1 MPNAPCP
8 IPNTT
13 FNMSQLPRTLEDA
26 IVQAREATQAALA
39 DGYTRLQVELL
50 FPELKALP
58 TAQQFLPAFQE
69 YGDKLKIFFADAG
82 SAALARRDWNDMP
95 FQLLDVGTGRMTS
108 IQSKVQ
114 PEDEIFLFIQPTSV
128 EIPQIEKICE
138 AIGEYRPF
146 VMFVPRLEDSGIVGI
161 GYAARQTRQRF
172 ISTIESCYY
181 LRPIFE
187 EAAVF
192 RCYPG
197 LWEVWVEKNGDYV
210 LVAELPKKPSGDE
223 LDGILY
229 GKQSQGEG
237 EPVTAKSQSI
247 FKGLQRFVR
256 ALRS

>member
-1 MPNAPCP
+1 
-8 IPNTT
+8 
-13 FNMSQLPRTLEDA
+13 MSELPRTLEDA
-26 IVQAREATQAALA
+26 IVQAREATSAALA

-58 TAQQFLPAFQE
+58 TAQQFLPTFDE

-82 SAALARRDWNDMP
+82 SAALARRDWNEVP
-95 FQLLDVGTGRMTS
+95 FQLMDIGTGRMTS
-108 IQSKVQ
+108 MQSKIQ
-114 PEDEIFLFIQPTSV
+114 PEDEIFLFVQPTSV
-128 EIPQIEKICE
+128 EVPQLEKVCE
-138 AIGEYRPF
+138 IIGEHRPF
-146 VMFVPRLEDSGIVGI
+146 IMFAPRLEDSSIVGI

-197 LWEVWVEKNGDYV
+197 LWEVWVEKNGDYIR
-210 LVAELPKKPSGDE
+210 VAELPKKPSGDE
-223 LDGILY
+223 LDAIISDG
-229 GKQSQGEG
+229 QPQAEG
-237 EPVTAKSQSI
+237 EPASAKGKNV

>member
-1 MPNAPCP
+1 MP
-8 IPNTT
+8 
-13 FNMSQLPRTLEDA
+13 QLPKTLEDA

-50 FPELKALP
+50 FPELKTLP
-58 TAQQFLPAFQE
+58 IAQQFLPVFQE
-69 YGDKLKIFFADAG
+69 YGEKLVCFFADAG
-82 SAALARRDWNDMP
+82 SAALARRDWDEVP
-95 FQLLDVGTGRMTS
+95 FKIRDIGTGRMTT

-114 PEDEIFLFIQPTSV
+114 PEDEIFLFVEPSSV
-128 EIPQIEKICE
+128 EITQLEKICE
-138 AIGEYRPF
+138 AIGESRPF
-146 VMFVPRLEDSGIVGI
+146 VLLAPRLEDSSIVGI

-197 LWEVWVEKNGDYV
+197 LWEVWVEKSGNYEK
-210 LVAELPKKPSGDE
+210 VAELPKKPSGDE
-223 LDGILY
+223 LDMIISG
-229 GKQSQGEG
+229 GEPQSEG
-237 EPVTAKSQSI
+237 EPVAAKSQNL

>member
-1 MPNAPCP
+1 
-8 IPNTT
+8 
-13 FNMSQLPRTLEDA
+13 MSELPKTLEDA
-26 IVQAREATQAALA
+26 IVQARAATEAALA

-58 TAQQFLPAFQE
+58 AAQQFLPAFDE

-82 SAALARRDWNDMP
+82 SAALARRDWDEVP
-95 FQLLDVGTGRMTS
+95 FQLLDIGTGRMTS

-114 PEDEIFLFIQPTSV
+114 PEDEIFLFVQPSSV
-128 EIPQIEKICE
+128 EVPQLEKLCE
-138 AIGEYRPF
+138 IIGEQRPF
-146 VMFVPRLEDSGIVGI
+146 VMFAPRLEDSSIVGI

-172 ISTIESCYY
+172 INTIESCYY

-197 LWEVWVEKNGDYV
+197 LWEVWVEKNGDYEK
-210 LVAELPKKPSGDE
+210 VAELPNKPSGDE
-223 LDGILY
+223 LDAIISG
-229 GKQSQGEG
+229 GDSQAEG
-237 EPVTAKSQSI
+237 ETVAATGKSV
-247 FKGLQRFVR
+247 FRGLQRFVR